1 MSSEPLV
8 FLSAEPAPS
17 ETDGQESD
25 CADGACAIPSRP
37 EGGPVAMRTL
47 AKGDHEYPYA

>member
-17 ETDGQESD
+17 ETDDQEAD

-37 EGGPVAMRTL
+37 DGEPGAIRDAREG
-47 AKGDHEYPYA
+47 

>member
-1 MSSEPLV
+1 MSREPLV

-17 ETDGQESD
+17 KPDDQEAD

-37 EGGPVAMRTL
+37 DGEPGAIRDAREG
-47 AKGDHEYPYA
+47 

>member
-17 ETDGQESD
+17 ETDGQEAD
-25 CADGACAIPSRP
+25 CADGACAIPSKP
-37 EGGPVAMRTL
+37 DTKITAAQVLTL
-47 AKGDHEYPYA
+47 HSTDT